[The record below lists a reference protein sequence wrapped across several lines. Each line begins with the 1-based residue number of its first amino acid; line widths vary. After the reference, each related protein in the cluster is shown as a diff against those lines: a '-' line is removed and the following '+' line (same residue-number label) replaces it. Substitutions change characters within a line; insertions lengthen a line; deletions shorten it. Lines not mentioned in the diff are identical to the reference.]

1 MRVRTATPADLPS
14 LLMLLEELDRM
25 QRDWR
30 VFTPR
35 PGVYDEIGRKYRAA
49 MHDPDALVAVAEDGH
64 EVVGMA
70 TAEVR
75 IPSRFSDERTLE
87 LSAVV
92 VRADRRR
99 EGIGRELVREAL
111 RFAAVRDLPWIELTT
126 FAPNAGAAH
135 FWETLGFTPRVVQL
149 TASTRGLAGRLGLG
163 HSRTA

>member
-1 MRVRTATPADLPS
+1 TVPRAVRHARPAGGDARVPGQARASVRGTAGVRVRTATPADLPS

-35 PGVYDEIGRKYRAA
+35 PGVYAEIGRKYRAA
-49 MHDPDALVAVAEDGH
+49 MHDPDALVAVAEDSL

-87 LSAVV
+87 LS
-92 VRADRRR
+92 
-99 EGIGRELVREAL
+99 
-111 RFAAVRDLPWIELTT
+111 P
-126 FAPNAGAAH
+126 
-135 FWETLGFTPRVVQL
+135 
-149 TASTRGLAGRLGLG
+149 
-163 HSRTA
+163 